1 MEAVVLLADQ
11 IAALRGAEAVTL
23 DDVQEAI
30 ADFVPNRNRRMIEFM
45 ELLAVFE
52 CSSRRLLPEQ
62 YRQMSNE
69 ALQER
74 LESLR
79 RELRL

>member
-1 MEAVVLLADQ
+1 M
-11 IAALRGAEAVTL
+11 
-23 DDVQEAI
+23 
-30 ADFVPNRNRRMIEFM
+30 PNRNRRMIEFM

-52 CSSRRLLPEQ
+52 CSSRRLLPEG

-79 RELRL
+79 EELRL